1 MKRRRLNS
9 NSNLYSYLKS
19 SGVLEN
25 GNHDEIQ
32 KVKKE
37 YWKEYK
43 RKWRNNKR
51 KMINE
56 ITISFTRE
64 EFKEITNESK
74 RHKLNR
80 TKFIKQACFAYLNK
94 SFIVP
99 DLKEVKKISQFL
111 AMSYNSIQELTA
123 ENKIDFKSSKSLLEA
138 IFNLEREILPVLN
151 NPKSLEVLIKEHI
164 VKNAKNKNS
173 LIEFINSI

>member
-1 MKRRRLNS
+1 MKKRRLNS
-9 NSNLYSYLKS
+9 KSNLYSHLKS

-25 GNHDEIQ
+25 GTHDEIQ

-51 KMINE
+51 KMVNE
-56 ITISFTRE
+56 ITISFTLE
-64 EFKEITNESK
+64 EFKEINNESK

-80 TKFIKQACFAYLNK
+80 TNFIKQACFAYLNK

-99 DLKEVKKISQFL
+99 DLKEVKKISQIL
-111 AMSYNSIQELTA
+111 ALSYNSIQEMTE
-123 ENKIDFKSSKSLLEA
+123 ENKIDFKSGKSIIEV
-138 IFNLEREILPVLN
+138 IYKLEREILPVLN
-151 NPKSLEVLIKEHI
+151 NPKSLEALIKEHI
-164 VKNAKNKNS
+164 LKNPKNKNT
-173 LIEFINSI
+173 LIELIN

>member
-9 NSNLYSYLKS
+9 KSNLYSHLKS

-64 EFKEITNESK
+64 EFKEITNEAK

-80 TKFIKQACFAYLNK
+80 TNFIRQACFAYLNN

-99 DLKEVKKISQFL
+99 DLKEVKKISQIL
-111 AMSYNSIQELTA
+111 TMSYNSIQEMTE
-123 ENKIDFKSSKSLLEA
+123 ENKIDFKASKSILEA
-138 IFNLEREILPVLN
+138 IYKLEREILPVLN

-164 VKNAKNKNS
+164 EKNARNKNS
-173 LIEFINSI
+173 IIEFINSI

>member
-9 NSNLYSYLKS
+9 KSNLYSHLKS
-19 SGVLEN
+19 NGVLEN
-25 GNHDEIQ
+25 GNHEEIQ

-51 KMINE
+51 KMVNE
-56 ITISFTRE
+56 ITISFTQE
-64 EFKEITNESK
+64 EFKEISTESK

-99 DLKEVKKISQFL
+99 DLKEVKKISQIL
-111 AMSYNSIQELTA
+111 AMSYNTIREMTEENEIDLRSGKSI
-123 ENKIDFKSSKSLLEA
+123 LEA
-138 IFNLEREILPVLN
+138 IYNMEREILPVLN
-151 NPKSLEVLIKEHI
+151 NPKSLEALIKEHI
-164 VKNAKNKNS
+164 LKNAKNKNA
-173 LIEFINSI
+173 LVEFINSI